1 MENINDVTLE
11 TILKVIDS
19 KKEFDYISKAI
30 NFMEKV
36 FLLYEFSAFKV
47 FSFSQVWRAPG
58 SALMEA
64 RILL

>member
-47 FSFSQVWRAPG
+47 FSFSQV
-58 SALMEA
+58 
-64 RILL
+64 